1 MKISLSEMDSSMA
14 SVSVMVSSLTSL
26 LFLPSWIGIQ
36 KGVKAWLRE
45 ANPSKMPP
53 IPPLTI
59 LPALSSRVGAAVVV
73 VVVCSVVVVDFVV
86 DGVVEVVVELVVVD
100 VVVVLVVVDEVV
112 LELVA
117 DFTIIFSVV
126 VPISESS

>member
-1 MKISLSEMDSSMA
+1 MKMSLSVMDSSMA
-14 SVSVMVSSLTSL
+14 SESGMVSSLTSL

-36 KGVKAWLRE
+36 NGVKAWLRE

-53 IPPLTI
+53 IPPVTK

-86 DGVVEVVVELVVVD
+86 DGVVEGVVDDVVE
-100 VVVVLVVVDEVV
+100 VLVVVDKVVVEV
-112 LELVA
+112 VA
-117 DFTIIFSVV
+117 DFTLIFSVV
-126 VPISESS
+126 VIISESS